1 MKEAV
6 AMPKAW
12 DARPLLIL
20 SILVAIALGW
30 PTGAEAQRQ
39 GSGPPAR
46 GQAPPQRQQQQQQAP
61 PQAAPP
67 KPYAQVPVT
76 LAQPYRDPT
85 FDAFR
90 KQLAD
95 VASRKDR
102 AALARLVARNFF
114 WIGEKG
120 DRADKRKSPIDNFAA
135 AIDLDAKDG
144 SGWDTLA
151 EAATEMTLEPVA
163 ERKGVLCAPASPMF
177 DESAAEG
184 LAKDTGTEPDDWGY
198 PLKAGVEVHSAP
210 KTDAPVVERLGM
222 NLVRVMPEEPP
233 PGAHGPDSPF
243 VRVVTPSGKVG
254 YVIEE
259 ELSALDSDQICYVK
273 DQTGWKIAGYA
284 GGQ

>member
-6 AMPKAW
+6 AMPKAC
-12 DARPLLIL
+12 DARSLVIMSVLI
-20 SILVAIALGW
+20 AIALGW
-30 PTGAEAQRQ
+30 PAGAEAQRQ

-46 GQAPPQRQQQQQQAP
+46 GQAPPQQQQ
-61 PQAAPP
+61 PQSQPQPAPP
-67 KPYAQVPVT
+67 KPYALVPVT
-76 LAQPYRDPT
+76 LAKPYSDPS

-95 VASRKDR
+95 IASRKDR

-114 WIGEKG
+114 WIGEQG
-120 DRADKRKSPIDNFAA
+120 DRANKRKSPIDNFAA
-135 AIDLDAKDG
+135 ALDLDAKDG

-151 EAATEMTLEPVA
+151 EAATETTLEPVP

-198 PLKAGVEVHSAP
+198 PLKAGVEVRSAP
-210 KTDAPVVERLGM
+210 KDDAPVVERLGM

-233 PGAHGPDSPF
+233 AGARGPDSPF

-254 YVIEE
+254 YVLED
-259 ELSALDSDQICYVK
+259 ELSALDSDQICYIK

-284 GGQ
+284 GGR